1 MVQLFIYHDF
11 LRNDTHY
18 AARLQF
24 VNTLSVMSRSTI
36 RRFTLSRKKSSALRK
51 EQDYSTQ
58 KHYQTF
64 YQKQPM
70 ETTSNIVS
78 FNPQKQRKA
87 VNLVPKTVNQESYI
101 LALQNEATDVVVVSG
116 PAGTGKTYL
125 AILAAIQAMRN
136 RECDRIVLCRPN
148 VSIEDEQHGFL
159 PGDLNQKLA
168 PWVRPM
174 VDVLHEFYAVK
185 EVEGML
191 ADQIVEFAPLG
202 YMRGRT
208 FKNTWIIA
216 DEMQN
221 ATPTQLKMLLTR
233 IGVDSKIVVTG
244 DIEQTDRKS
253 IDNGLMDLQDK
264 LQKSPTEGI
273 ETCYF
278 DSRDIQRHRLIGEIL
293 KLYR

>member
-1 MVQLFIYHDF
+1 MFN
-11 LRNDTHY
+11 LR
-18 AARLQF
+18 R
-24 VNTLSVMSRSTI
+24 I
-36 RRFTLSRKKSSALRK
+36 TLSRRKSGALRK
-51 EQDYSTQ
+51 EQDYLTQ
-58 KHYQTF
+58 SHHRHQQTF
-64 YQKQPM
+64 YQKQST
-70 ETTSNIVS
+70 ETTSNVVN
-78 FNPQKQRKA
+78 FNPQRQRKT

-116 PAGTGKTYL
+116 PAGTGKTYQ

-148 VSIEDEQHGFL
+148 VSIEDENHGFL

-185 EVEGML
+185 EVELML
-191 ADQIVEFAPLG
+191 AEQTVEFAPLG

-233 IGVDSKIVVTG
+233 IGSDSKIIVTG

-253 IDNGLMDLQDK
+253 VDNGLMDLQDK
-264 LQKSPTEGI
+264 LRKSPTEGI

-278 DSRDIQRHRLIGEIL
+278 DTRDIQRHRLIGEIL

>member
-1 MVQLFIYHDF
+1 LSKRKTSAVRRDHQDF
-11 LRNDTHY
+11 NQH
-18 AARLQF
+18 
-24 VNTLSVMSRSTI
+24 
-36 RRFTLSRKKSSALRK
+36 
-51 EQDYSTQ
+51 
-58 KHYQTF
+58 QTF
-64 YQKQPM
+64 YQKHQ
-70 ETTSNIVS
+70 ELESNTIK
-78 FNPQKQRKA
+78 FNPQRQRKT

-101 LALQNEATDVVVVSG
+101 LALQNQATDVVVVSG

-185 EVEGML
+185 EVELML
-191 ADQIVEFAPLG
+191 AEQTVEFAPLG

-233 IGVDSKIVVTG
+233 IGSGSKIIVTG

-253 IDNGLMDLQDK
+253 IDNGLMDLQEK
-264 LQKSPTEGI
+264 LSKSPTEGI
-273 ETCYF
+273 ETCFF

>member
-18 AARLQF
+18 AGRLQF
-24 VNTLSVMSRSTI
+24 VNTLSVMSRSTL

-101 LALQNEATDVVVVSG
+101 LALQNEDTDVVVVSG

-136 RECDRIVLCRPN
+136 RECDRIVLCRPSI
-148 VSIEDEQHGFL
+148 SIEGEDHGFL
-159 PGDLNQKLA
+159 PGDLNQKLE
-168 PWVRPM
+168 PWMKPM
-174 VDVLHEFYAVK
+174 IDVLREFYAMK
-185 EVEGML
+185 EIEGML
-191 ADQIVEFAPLG
+191 AEEIIEFAPLG
-202 YMRGRT
+202 LMRGRT
-208 FKNTWIIA
+208 FKNTWVLL
-216 DEMQN
+216 DESQN

-233 IGVDSKIVVTG
+233 IGIGSKFVIMG
-244 DIEQTDRKS
+244 DVEQTDRKTP
-253 IDNGLMDLQDK
+253 DNGLMDLQDK
-264 LQKSPTEGI
+264 LNSSPIDGI
-273 ETCYF
+273 EICSF
-278 DSRDIQRHRLIGEIL
+278 DSRDIQRHRLIGEVL
-293 KLYR
+293 KLYK

>member
-1 MVQLFIYHDF
+1 MSKRKTSAVRRDHQDF
-11 LRNDTHY
+11 NQH
-18 AARLQF
+18 
-24 VNTLSVMSRSTI
+24 
-36 RRFTLSRKKSSALRK
+36 
-51 EQDYSTQ
+51 
-58 KHYQTF
+58 QTF
-64 YQKQPM
+64 YQKHQ
-70 ETTSNIVS
+70 ELESNTIK
-78 FNPQKQRKA
+78 FNPQKQRKS
-87 VNLVPKTVNQESYI
+87 VNLVTKTVNQESYI

-148 VSIEDEQHGFL
+148 VSIEDENHGFL

-185 EVEGML
+185 EVELML
-191 ADQIVEFAPLG
+191 AEQTVEFAQLG

-221 ATPTQLKMLLTR
+221 ATPAQCKMLMTR
-233 IGVDSKIVVTG
+233 IGVDSKIIITG
-244 DIEQTDRKS
+244 DIEQADRS
-253 IDNGLMDLQDK
+253 HGDNGLMDLCER
-264 LQKSPTEGI
+264 LGGGGVPGI
-273 ETCYF
+273 AVCELEA
-278 DSRDIQRHRLIGEIL
+278 RDVQRHAIIGSVL
-293 KLYR
+293 KLYAD

>member
-1 MVQLFIYHDF
+1 MA
-11 LRNDTHY
+11 DTTH
-18 AARLQF
+18 QE
-24 VNTLSVMSRSTI
+24 I
-36 RRFTLSRKKSSALRK
+36 QLSRRKSSALRK
-51 EQDYSTQ
+51 EQDYSSN
-58 KHYQTF
+58 KHHQTY

-70 ETTSNIVS
+70 ETHSNIVS
-78 FNPQKQRKA
+78 FNPQKQRKS
-87 VNLVPKTVNQESYI
+87 VNLVPKTINQESYI

-233 IGVDSKIVVTG
+233 IGVGSKIVVTG

-253 IDNGLMDLQDK
+253 VDNGLMDLQEK
-264 LQKSPTEGI
+264 LSKSPTEGI

-278 DSRDIQRHRLIGEIL
+278 DNRDIQRHRLIGEIL